1 MYRMQR
7 IMPLIGAT
15 VTGPLGVMHLP
26 RMWLKSVYSA
36 AGLLWE
42 GYFDNYKGFNAQVC
56 DGIGLEPDAWFA
68 FLATMPTY
76 PQAEDYVR
84 AHATKLDA
92 ASIAALNEKISSYP
106 RAPEGA
112 AATRARTGITD
123 ANVSNSALLINYDD
137 WLTAHEE
144 LLAHEGDGIEPLIPM
159 VSSGQVGLAG
169 IPHLPRMWMKALLSS
184 VHALPAEWKTGVV
197 CGFDKRCAD
206 TIGLDLVATSAYI
219 NNEKPTYLQFE
230 AWVLDHIAAPNAATK
245 AEWVAQFNGMQK
257 AEAQAAAEV
266 IESGATDPSLRG
278 TILLNDMVDW
288 KHMHDHVVAARVTR
302 A

>member
-1 MYRMQR
+1 MYRMQQ
-7 IMPLIGAT
+7 ITPLIGAT

-36 AGLLWE
+36 GGVLWDA
-42 GYFDNYKGFNAQVC
+42 YFDNYKGFNQQVC
-56 DGIGLEPDAWFA
+56 DGLGLEPEAWFA

-84 AHATKLDA
+84 EHATKLDA
-92 ASIAALNEKISSYP
+92 PSIAALNEKISSYP

-112 AATRARTGITD
+112 AATRARTGIID
-123 ANVSNSALLINYDD
+123 ANVTNSALLINYDD
-137 WLTAHEE
+137 WLTMHEE

-159 VSSGQVGLAG
+159 VSSGTVGLAG
-169 IPHLPRMWMKALLSS
+169 IPHLPRMWMKALLSA
-184 VHALPAEWKTGVV
+184 VHALPAEWKTGIV

-219 NNEKPTYLQFE
+219 NDNKPTYLQFE
-230 AWVLDHIAAPNAATK
+230 AWVLDHIAAPTAATK
-245 AEWVAQFNGMQK
+245 AEWITQFNAMKK
-257 AEAQAAAEV
+257 ADAQAAAEI
-266 IESGATDPSLRG
+266 IECGATDPNLRG
-278 TILLNDMVDW
+278 TILLNDLVDW

>member
-1 MYRMQR
+1 MYRMQQ
-7 IMPLIGAT
+7 ITPLIGAT

-36 AGLLWE
+36 GGVLWDA
-42 GYFDNYKGFNAQVC
+42 YFDNYKGFNAQVC
-56 DGIGLEPDAWFA
+56 DGLGLEPEAWFA

-84 AHATKLDA
+84 AQ
-92 ASIAALNEKISSYP
+92 IASYP
-106 RAPEGA
+106 RAAEGA

-123 ANVSNSALLINYDD
+123 ANVTNSALLINYDD
-137 WLTAHEE
+137 WLTMHEE
-144 LLAHEGDGIEPLIPM
+144 LLAHEGDGIEPIIPM
-159 VSSGQVGLAG
+159 VSSGTVGLAG
-169 IPHLPRMWMKALLSS
+169 IPHLPRMWMKALLSA

-230 AWVLDHIAAPNAATK
+230 AWVLDHIAAPSEATK
-245 AEWVAQFNGMQK
+245 AEWIAQFNGMKK

-266 IESGATDPSLRG
+266 IECGATDPSLRG

>member
-1 MYRMQR
+1 MYRMQQ
-7 IMPLIGAT
+7 MAPLIGAT

-36 AGLLWE
+36 AGLLPE
-42 GYFDNYKGFNAQVC
+42 AYFDNYKGFNAQVC
-56 DGIGLEPDAWFA
+56 DALGLEPEAWFA

-92 ASIAALNEKISSYP
+92 ASIAALNEKVASYP
-106 RAPEGA
+106 RAAEGA

-123 ANVSNSALLINYDD
+123 ANVTNSALLINYDD
-137 WLTAHEE
+137 WLTMHEE
-144 LLAHEGDGIEPLIPM
+144 LLAHEGDGIEPVIPM
-159 VSSGQVGLAG
+159 VSSGTVGLAG
-169 IPHLPRMWMKALLSS
+169 IPHLPRMWIKALLAS
-184 VHALPAEWKTGVV
+184 VHALPAEWKTGIV

-219 NNEKPTYLQFE
+219 NDNKPTYLQFE
-230 AWVLDHIAAPNAATK
+230 AWVLDHIAAPSAATK
-245 AEWVAQFNGMQK
+245 AEWIAQFDGMKK

-266 IESGATDPSLRG
+266 IECGATDPTLRG